1 MLLTGVARFVN
12 PCEPIFKPPV
22 IVPPAFG
29 NAALA
34 VVCAADAADEA
45 EETPVSTYP
54 FVAASAVLF
63 GAARLLNACEPI
75 FKPPV
80 IVPPAFGNAALA
92 VVCAALAS
100 ETACVA
106 VVCAA
111 VAADEAELA
120 VVCAAVAVV
129 EAEFAVVC
137 AAVAVVEAELAV
149 VCAAVA
155 VVEAEFAAVCAAVA
169 VV

>member
-1 MLLTGVARFVN
+1 
-12 PCEPIFKPPV
+12 
-22 IVPPAFG
+22 VPPAFD

-63 GAARLLNACEPI
+63 GAARLLNDCEPI

-120 VVCAAVAVV
+120 VD
-129 EAEFAVVC
+129 C

-155 VVEAEFAAVCAAVA
+155 VVCAAVA
-169 VV
+169 VVCAAVAAELAVVATAKVAAISSCLVVCFETPACTT